1 MAEIIERIEL
11 CDDGIRITLKL
22 TVSCSQ
28 AGVRTNSIVG
38 LTRFAPLTMKRRGV
52 ETRIVIS
59 GGNEPPRA
67 VDPALLKAVSRA
79 REWFDEVASGRVRSL
94 AQIARREGVTR
105 RYVERLARLAFV
117 APAIV
122 EAICRGQQPAELSA
136 ETLLNR
142 INLPLEWSEQRNV
155 LGIR

>member
-1 MAEIIERIEL
+1 M
-11 CDDGIRITLKL
+11 
-22 TVSCSQ
+22 Q
-28 AGVRTNSIVG
+28 
-38 LTRFAPLTMKRRGV
+38 MKRRGI

-79 REWFDEVASGRVRSL
+79 REWFDELASGRVRSR

-136 ETLLNR
+136 AQPHQPAAGMVRATQRARHQVEARVLRSGAAVPKGIQQPVVSNR
-142 INLPLEWSEQRNV
+142 AVIFMA
-155 LGIR
+155 